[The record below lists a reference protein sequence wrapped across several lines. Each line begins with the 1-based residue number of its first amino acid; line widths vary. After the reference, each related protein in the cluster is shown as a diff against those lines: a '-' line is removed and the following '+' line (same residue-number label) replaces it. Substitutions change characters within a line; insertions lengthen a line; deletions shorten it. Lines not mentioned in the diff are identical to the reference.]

1 MLKLEKMM
9 IGFGVDDDW
18 EDAPAVAADN
28 YNLWLSYEPEN
39 EVARRLYASFGFMET
54 YKKQTRRD

>member
-1 MLKLEKMM
+1 M

-18 EDAPAVAADN
+18 EDAPDVAADN